1 LSARIKSV
9 ESIGESLT
17 KLLKRVGIDQKVC
30 EYDVIYHWPEI
41 VGEQVASV
49 TKALRIV
56 DGVLYV
62 KVKNSTWRNELTF
75 LKSEILT
82 KIAEQNERASVF
94 DIRLI

>member
-9 ESIGESLT
+9 ESIGESLI
-17 KLLKRVGIDQKVC
+17 KLLKGVGIEQKVC
-30 EYDVIYHWPEI
+30 EYDVICQWPEI

-49 TKALRIV
+49 TKALRVV

-82 KIAEQNERASVF
+82 KIAEQNDRASVF